1 MLNDTK
7 CGTKLFAHSSN
18 EGEIV
23 LYGHLSLTGEHI
35 SMIL

>member
-7 CGTKLFAHSSN
+7 FGTRLFAHSN

-23 LYGHLSLTGEHI
+23 LYGHLSLTGEHT